1 MALIKLGAEALQL
14 SHDLQEVTLRSCI
27 LLLHPI
33 FLLDP
38 LSKSFLEN
46 DAFVQSLGKF
56 DFIFLDN
63 SASDLSISSVSFRA
77 HVLRE

>member
-1 MALIKLGAEALQL
+1 MALIELGPKPLQL
-14 SHDLQEVTLRSCI
+14 SHDLQEVTLRLCV

-38 LSKSFLEN
+38 LAKSFLEN
-46 DAFVQSLGKF
+46 DTFFQSFGKF
-56 DFIFLDN
+56 DFIFLYN
-63 SASDLSISSVSFRA
+63 AASDLSISSQSFRA